1 MDFITK
7 LPPSREPMTN
17 AVYDSIWVVMDQLT
31 KFGYFIP
38 YKEESGVKEL
48 AYMFFRTIISN
59 Y

>member
-17 AVYDSIWVVMDQLT
+17 AVYDSIQVVMDRVM

-38 YKEESGVKEL
+38 YKEESGVEEL
-48 AYMFFRTIISN
+48 AYIFL
-59 Y
+59 